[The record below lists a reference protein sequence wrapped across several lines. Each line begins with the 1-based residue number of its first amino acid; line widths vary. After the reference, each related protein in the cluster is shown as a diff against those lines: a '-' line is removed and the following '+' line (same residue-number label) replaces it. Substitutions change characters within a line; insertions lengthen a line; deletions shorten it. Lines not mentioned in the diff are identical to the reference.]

1 MRMIIKIDIDC
12 EESGLNEDDVKDDI
26 VDFARD
32 LLINGADYKEI
43 GLTLLEVTYE
53 QYSLKSISSHKERR

>member
-1 MRMIIKIDIDC
+1 MIIEMDIDC

-26 VDFARD
+26 VNFARD

-53 QYSLKSISSHKERR
+53 